1 MFQNSL
7 NKLKNTGKWQFE
19 LHLFLN
25 KWGEEWVFWML
36 CAKLIHVTISPSQVN
51 RARRV
56 HWFPASQATLQVHF
70 WTNNVNFSFKAAG
83 TNAAHGLSSAPIS
96 QTGRWALEN
105 KPWGKKRG
113 TSIIW
118 QKQCVKIIF
127 PFTHTRRNTG
137 TFRKTKHPS
146 HRLQPVPWQ
155 KFQNTDK

>member
-19 LHLFLN
+19 LHLFWT
-25 KWGEEWVFWML
+25 KQGDYRVFWML
-36 CAKLIHVTISPSQVN
+36 CAKLIHVTISPSRLN
-51 RARRV
+51 MARRAR
-56 HWFPASQATLQVHF
+56 WFPASQATLRVRLL
-70 WTNNVNFSFKAAG
+70 TNNVNLSFKAAG
-83 TNAAHGLSSAPIS
+83 TNAAHRLSSVPIS
-96 QTGRWALEN
+96 QMGQSALEN
-105 KPWGKKRG
+105 KVWGKKRG

-146 HRLQPVPWQ
+146 HRLQPAPWR